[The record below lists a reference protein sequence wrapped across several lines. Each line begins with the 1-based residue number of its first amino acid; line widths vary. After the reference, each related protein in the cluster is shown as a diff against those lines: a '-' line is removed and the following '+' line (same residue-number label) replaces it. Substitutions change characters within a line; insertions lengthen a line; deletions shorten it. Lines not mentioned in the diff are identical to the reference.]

1 MPTLL
6 KSRDRFSVKGLGEC
20 RLLQVLPTMGTAFDS
35 AGYLE
40 NTDFKDILET
50 EIIKDENGN
59 ITNVLEKS
67 RAIGLDT
74 MLQQTSID
82 EINLLRQS
90 SGKAY
95 AVQYYGLANPGMFQY
110 FLIPQAIL
118 DAGVPLPFKTGKRT
132 LPLKALGV
140 LKETTPETPQY
151 YLAEAKARLYL
162 DKLQLWVNPRD
173 LSVANRGTSRLD
185 DISGFQRH
193 GTLNSDYAVIWTTG
207 TPESQL
213 AFDGV
218 NDAADFGNVLNLDT
232 TSDFLFEGFFK
243 ITAANGTNVI
253 LYSKK
258 NGFIS
263 TAAGYELFRAT
274 SNVLAFRLSDGST
287 AVNVQSTSTFLQN
300 TWAHIAV
307 AASRTGNGQM
317 YINGVA
323 DGSPASIA
331 AIGNP
336 TNAMPFRIASTGS
349 AGNFGAMNL
358 GSFRMHNYG
367 ASGLPSNIASIIASH
382 YAAEKSYHGL

>member
-193 GTLNSDYAVIWTTG
+193 GTLNSDYASIWTTG
-207 TPESQL
+207 TNPESKL
-213 AFDGV
+213 TFDGV
-218 NDAADFGNVLNLDT
+218 NDVLDFGNVTNISPNGIYMLDCWVRP
-232 TSDFLFEGFFK
+232 LF
-243 ITAANGTNVI
+243 TAASKMLVGKRAAFSGNNTGWELRTNASNSIFFTIGDGTNSSDSNSATTFVSGTWYHVAFAFTCGGQGQ
-253 LYSKK
+253 LYV
-258 NGFIS
+258 NGAASGASATMLNTAGIS
-263 TAAGYELFRAT
+263 NTNTLRIGGDL
-274 SNVLAFRLSDGST
+274 
-287 AVNVQSTSTFLQN
+287 STFANMELGGFR
-300 TWAHIAV
+300 WYDY
-307 AASRTGNGQM
+307 TG
-317 YINGVA
+317 I
-323 DGSPASIA
+323 
-331 AIGNP
+331 
-336 TNAMPFRIASTGS
+336 
-349 AGNFGAMNL
+349 
-358 GSFRMHNYG
+358 
-367 ASGLPSNIASIIASH
+367 GLPSNIAAIVASH
-382 YAAEKSYHGL
+382 YNAEKSYYGL